1 MIASHDVKAVRSL
14 LAPRR
19 GAARMT
25 RLGGGHGESGGFST
39 GCVLSSLRLA
49 LGERSGLSEAEV
61 EALVFALALV
71 PADGGGVGEFGEA
84 VVGEAVA
91 EVVAEVAEAAEE
103 DGLPPGGARGGGCGG
118 AGGFGDGAGVAEG
131 AAVGLLGGVV
141 VAVHGDGVG
150 DVANGVA
157 LGAAPAGVFVVLRV
171 LEVFAEAAFFPDVA
185 AEAAADHA
193 EKVIP
198 PGGLALGAEAAV
210 VVAGEDGLAVG
221 PRDLAAEAG
230 GDLAVLKRVEQRAE
244 LVRALRGGIGVEEE
258 AGLGA
263 GEAHAV
269 VHDAAGVV
277 LLRGDLDEMGGVS
290 GAEEI
295 LGAIGAAAVDDD
307 EFPRGS
313 VLSEQGGEGLAECPG
328 LVVAAHDDAD
338 VRGGGVHGMT
348 NDE

>member
-1 MIASHDVKAVRSL
+1 M
-14 LAPRR
+14 
-19 GAARMT
+19 
-25 RLGGGHGESGGFST
+25 
-39 GCVLSSLRLA
+39 
-49 LGERSGLSEAEV
+49 

-91 EVVAEVAEAAEE
+91 EVVADVAEAAEE

-150 DVANGVA
+150 HVANGVA

-171 LEVFAEAAFFPDVA
+171 LQVLTEAAFFPNIA
-185 AEAAADHA
+185 AEAAANHA

-230 GDLAVLKRVEQRAE
+230 GDVAVLKRVEQRAE
-244 LVRALRGGIGVEEE
+244 PVRALRGGIGVEEE
-258 AGLGA
+258 ASLGA

-277 LLRGDLDEMGGVS
+277 LLRGDLDEMGGVR

-313 VLSEQGGEGLAECPG
+313 VLGEQGGEGLAECPG

-338 VRGGGVHGMT
+338 VRGGGGG
-348 NDE
+348 